1 MEKVAIQAEWLEG
14 LAFETEVNGHK
25 LVVDADENAGGS
37 NRGPRPKPLMLVA
50 LAGCTG
56 MDVISILNKMRV
68 DVKRFSVGVEA
79 MQTDEHPRHY
89 VGMNIIYEFW
99 GKDLPPESIN
109 KVINLLQEKYCGVSA
124 SYRKAMPITFEVKI
138 HEE

>member
-56 MDVISILNKMRV
+56 MDVISILDDIALRTNV
-68 DVKRFSVGVEA
+68 NPGSEILGVPALVTNAISVPFSSKA
-79 MQTDEHPRHY
+79 
-89 VGMNIIYEFW
+89 NIFLP
-99 GKDLPPESIN
+99 DLSS
-109 KVINLLQEKYCGVSA
+109 LCS
-124 SYRKAMPITFEVKI
+124 
-138 HEE
+138 